1 MSTTPCYACGSL
13 LPDEQLIPFGDRLY
27 CADCLEQLTVRCQN
41 CGEPILR
48 EENAGDSHT
57 ILCAYCRENDYDT
70 CARCGTLIALESAHY
85 LDSDEDERFPYCTD
99 CYHEVRDR
107 AIREYH
113 YKPEPIFYGDG
124 GCYLGVELEIDR
136 AGEDNSVAER
146 LMGIANHD
154 AEHIYCK
161 HDGSLDDGFEIVS
174 HPMTMD
180 YHASVMPWGEVMDTA
195 IALDYRSHQTSTCG
209 LHVHVNRTWFGTT
222 EDEQEA
228 GIARVLYFVERNWN
242 ELLIFSRRNE
252 RQLDRWA
259 ARYGYKDHP
268 QEMLEHI
275 KKGHAG
281 RYTCVNLCN
290 SDTIEF
296 RIFRGTL
303 KYNTFI
309 ATLQM
314 VSHICDAALFYSD
327 EALKQLSWSKFVE
340 GIHEP
345 ELIQYLKERRLY
357 LNDPVESGV
366 EF

>member
-1 MSTTPCYACGSL
+1 MSTTPCYACGTL

-27 CADCLEQLTVRCQN
+27 CTDCLEQLTVRCQN
-41 CGEPILR
+41 CGDPILR
-48 EENAGDSHT
+48 EDNAGDTHT
-57 ILCAYCRENDYDT
+57 PLCTYCRENDYT
-70 CARCGTLIALESAHY
+70 VCSRCGTLISEETAHY
-85 LDSDEDERFPYCTD
+85 LDSDDDEEFPYCRH
-99 CYHEVRDR
+99 CYDELRCRTIH
-107 AIREYH
+107 EYH
-113 YKPEPIFYGDG
+113 YKPTPIFYGN
-124 GCYLGVELEIDR
+124 CCRYLGVELEIDR
-136 AGEDNSVAER
+136 AGEDNSVAEK
-146 LMGIANHD
+146 LMNIANRD

-174 HPMTMD
+174 HPMTLD
-180 YHASVMPWGEVMDTA
+180 YHISSVPWREVMDEA
-195 IALDYRSHQTSTCG
+195 IDLEYRSHQTSTCG
-209 LHVHVNRTWFGTT
+209 LHVHVNRTWFGQS
-222 EDEQEA
+222 EEHQEA
-228 GIARVLYFVERNWN
+228 AIARVLYFVERNWN
-242 ELLIFSRRNE
+242 ELLIFSRRTE
-252 RQLDRWA
+252 RQLERWA

-268 QEMLEHI
+268 QEMLEHV

-327 EALKQLSWSKFVE
+327 EALKQLSWGKFVE
-340 GIHEP
+340 NIHEP

-357 LNDPVESGV
+357 LNNPVESGV